1 MNFINS
7 DPTLAVGDF
16 VFHNYSKNELLW
28 RITKIERRFLTKDDL
43 RYSVYE
49 NGKVGDE
56 YNPYVSIESVAD
68 FSIKTN
74 VAKTMRKTK
83 KGFDAAYLVKV
94 DPKLIQDHIQRLKK
108 MVVDLWG

>member
-1 MNFINS
+1 MSYIDS

-16 VFHNYSKNELLW
+16 VFHTYSKNELLW
-28 RITKIERRFLTKDDL
+28 KITKIERRFLTKDDL
-43 RYSVYE
+43 KYSVYE

-68 FSIKTN
+68 FSIKAN
-74 VAKTMRKTK
+74 VKKKMRKTK

-94 DPKLIQDHIQRLKK
+94 DPKLIQEHVQRLKQL
-108 MVVDLWG
+108 VVDLWG